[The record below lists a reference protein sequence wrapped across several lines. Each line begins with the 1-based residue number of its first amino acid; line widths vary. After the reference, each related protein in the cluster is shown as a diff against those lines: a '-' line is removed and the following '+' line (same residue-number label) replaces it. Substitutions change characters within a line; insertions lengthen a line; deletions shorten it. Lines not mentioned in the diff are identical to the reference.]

1 MRLSLYS
8 ARKANGEVKLS
19 LAGVYSGELVEVVM
33 SPAEAAGLSAC
44 LKQAV
49 ADLEGEAEGLG
60 YGYFVRARGFSAPTV
75 ADLTCQLN
83 SYLASRG
90 AQWVR
95 EVRFLVQAGE
105 YAAFVVEEV
114 EAEGD

>member
-8 ARKANGEVKLS
+8 ARKADGEVRLV
-19 LAGVYSGELVEVVM
+19 LAGAYSGELVEVAM
-33 SPAEAAGLSAC
+33 SPAEAAGLSAS
-44 LKQAV
+44 LRQAAGDV
-49 ADLEGEAEGLG
+49 EGEAEGLG
-60 YGYFVRARGFSAPTV
+60 YGYFVRVQGFSAPTV
-75 ADLTCQLN
+75 AELTAQVN

-95 EVRFLVQAGE
+95 EVRFVVQAGE